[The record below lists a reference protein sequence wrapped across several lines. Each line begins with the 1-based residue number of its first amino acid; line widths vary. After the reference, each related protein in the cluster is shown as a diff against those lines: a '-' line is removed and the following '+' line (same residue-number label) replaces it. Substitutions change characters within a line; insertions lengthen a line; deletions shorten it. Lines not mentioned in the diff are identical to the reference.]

1 MAPSWLAQL
10 GTVSSVGG
18 PHWREVLIMRGFF
31 AWCVRWRVTI
41 LTTLGVLP
49 AFAVAAVTGNA
60 SWGHIVHVGQTVG
73 EPSAAWLPV
82 AVDGM
87 MLTGAIMAWVDT
99 VRGYRPRG
107 WSYVTL
113 ILGSGMTLTFNVVSA
128 ITRGPAA
135 MVVAAIYAITFL
147 ATVETILHPSKRLRK
162 AMDSERETVAP
173 AVPTVAPVEAPVEP
187 VTEPAPPVTETEQA
201 DASVE
206 EVKPTNR
213 RPRRTRMAGHP
224 GTGATGAEVDAAI
237 EVSSAMDAPMVSDDS
252 VPVV

>member
-1 MAPSWLAQL
+1 MSK
-10 GTVSSVGG
+10 
-18 PHWREVLIMRGFF
+18 FF
-31 AWCVRWRVTI
+31 AWCVRWKVTI

-162 AMDSERETVAP
+162 VMDAERAAMTIEAP
-173 AVPTVAPVEAPVEP
+173 AVESTVVPVPPVQEPAPAITVVEPADSPVEIVEP
-187 VTEPAPPVTETEQA
+187 VVVAT
-201 DASVE
+201 
-206 EVKPTNR
+206 KPTR
-213 RPRRTRMAGHP
+213 RVRRTRGAGHP
-224 GTGATGAEVDAAI
+224 GTGLDRSATVDAAV
-237 EVSSAMDAPMVSDDS
+237 EVTEDTVAATES
-252 VPVV
+252 VEA

>member
-1 MAPSWLAQL
+1 
-10 GTVSSVGG
+10 
-18 PHWREVLIMRGFF
+18 MRSFF
-31 AWCVRWRVTI
+31 AWCVRWKVTI

-60 SWGHIVHVGQTVG
+60 SWGHIVHVGQSVG

-162 AMDSERETVAP
+162 AMDSEREPVVSTVVEAEIS
-173 AVPTVAPVEAPVEP
+173 AVVPTEAPVEP
-187 VTEPAPPVTETEQA
+187 APVPDEPVTEAAPVDQPS
-201 DASVE
+201 DD
-206 EVKPTNR
+206 VKPANR
-213 RPRRTRMAGHP
+213 RPRRVRAAGHP
-224 GTGATGAEVDAAI
+224 GTGSTGAQVDAAI
-237 EVSSAMDAPMVSDDS
+237 EGMSTSVPETASDDDPAL
-252 VPVV
+252 V